1 MKKNKYIRLII
12 AMLLLISSLSIW
24 NNIKTSLHQDY
35 VKEVMVNHTYF
46 KLNDISKT
54 LSSVF
59 DEKDSQSE
67 DYHKQQEQLNLLKN
81 DFIELHSILTYYS
94 IIFETNYGG
103 FINFEFVS
111 DTLTTGTGN
120 VNSNVYNAILE
131 DNKISEDEYEYFS
144 ILKNSIDVMI
154 QSMTSNQNPLQEN
167 QELTT
172 DQFDNI
178 LILFFD
184 TWSWHDKD
192 SPFFLLCK

>member
-172 DQFDNI
+172 DQFGSI

-192 SPFFLLCK
+192 SPFFLLSK

>member
-1 MKKNKYIRLII
+1 
-12 AMLLLISSLSIW
+12 MLLLISSLSIW

-81 DFIELHSILTYYS
+81 AFIELHSILTYYS

-172 DQFDNI
+172 DQFGSI

-192 SPFFLLCK
+192 SPFFLLSK